1 MQKVLVFNCNLVYNK
16 GMKVEKELQMDE
28 VNFDLEQ
35 LAREEYEARI
45 YQDWLEL
52 QCEYE
57 LQRQY
62 EFMQYAE
69 DAANADAEF
78 YGAN

>member
-1 MQKVLVFNCNLVYNK
+1 
-16 GMKVEKELQMDE
+16 MDE

-52 QCEYE
+52 QCEYD